1 LRGVIP
7 DESYP
12 YLAQMADITMK
23 KGYDEDAEDG
33 LERVLKAVNG

>member
-1 LRGVIP
+1 
-7 DESYP
+7 
-12 YLAQMADITMK
+12 MADITMK